1 MQQSANEPTNP
12 KISID
17 KFFVSIGFFFDNKF
31 CGATAA
37 AVVFVTSGRKDGELV
52 KTERFGENGLKFGVE
67 GTDVG

>member
-12 KISID
+12 KIRID
-17 KFFVSIGFFFDNKF
+17 KFFVSIGFFDSRL

-37 AVVFVTSGRKDGELV
+37 AVVFLLSGRKDGEV
-52 KTERFGENGLKFGVE
+52 VRIKRFGENGLKLGVD